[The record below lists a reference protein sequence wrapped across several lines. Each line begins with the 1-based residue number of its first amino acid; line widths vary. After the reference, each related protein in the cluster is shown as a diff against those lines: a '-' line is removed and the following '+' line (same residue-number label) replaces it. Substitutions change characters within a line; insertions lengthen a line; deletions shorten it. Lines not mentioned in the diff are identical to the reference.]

1 MTSVETAP
9 AVRSPSRPTVVM
21 RGAAALSEADS
32 DADSD
37 AEPVAPGFTALP
49 RNARRRARAGDRA
62 IQYPPP
68 VSRLSNRRY
77 ASGRS
82 PLPVCEAPTLD
93 NAGAV
98 AFFKRAMGN
107 SFRR

>member
-21 RGAAALSEADS
+21 RGAAAL
-32 DADSD
+32 ADSD

-49 RNARRRARAGDRA
+49 RNARRRAQAGDRA

-68 VSRLSNRRY
+68 VSRLSNRRH
-77 ASGRS
+77 AS
-82 PLPVCEAPTLD
+82 
-93 NAGAV
+93 AGPRIFMLIRTSASLSYRT
-98 AFFKRAMGN
+98 FTR
-107 SFRR
+107 